1 MRRTAFFA
9 GVRDMLPI
17 LAGGAPFG
25 LIAGVAAAKV
35 GFNPLEATTISGFV
49 FAGAAQLASFD
60 LLGRDA
66 PYLVVLVTAVL
77 INLRFAIYSAAIAPV
92 FRSQPKLLRILYAQL
107 LTDHAYV
114 LTASRRLR
122 DEDAP
127 HPVAYY
133 LGCAIPLWFMWTSTT
148 FIGAA
153 AGASIPKSWSLD
165 FAVPL
170 SFIALLVPTLKDRRQ
185 LLCAAITAG
194 AALLL
199 LEVPHG
205 GGVILSILT
214 GIGAGALL
222 DRWSKK

>member
-1 MRRTAFFA
+1 MKRKAFFS

-17 LAGGAPFG
+17 LAGGTPFG
-25 LIAGVAAAKV
+25 LIAGVAAAKIDL
-35 GFNPLEATTISGFV
+35 GPMEATTVSAFV
-49 FAGAAQLASFD
+49 FAGAAQLATFD
-60 LLGRDA
+60 LLGRHTPA
-66 PYLVVLVTAVL
+66 LVVFLTAVL

-92 FRSQPKLLRILYAQL
+92 FREQPKPLRLLYAQL

-114 LTASRRLR
+114 LTATRRL
-122 DEDAP
+122 EDPEAP

-133 LGCAIPLWFMWTSTT
+133 LGCAMPLWVMWISTT
-148 FIGAA
+148 CIGAA

-170 SFIALLVPTLKDRRQ
+170 SFVALLVPTLKDRRQ
-185 LLCAAITAG
+185 ILCAVVTAG
-194 AALLL
+194 ASLLL

-214 GIGAGALL
+214 GIAAGTLI
-222 DRWSKK
+222 DRWSKA